1 MSLGCLLVGFGLNL
15 FFRNEQI
22 VPNGIFGL
30 LSILEAN
37 FNVNLALLL
46 IIFNSFSLLI
56 GVIFLPD
63 KDYNKYMICAIL
75 IPISIILFSWIKSA
89 VDLSDANT
97 LLKVIFGAGI
107 VGFGF
112 KMIYK
117 EDGLPSGLDILEEII
132 LRKKRH
138 SIKVITYSIDILL
151 VILVYISSGIIP
163 SMYVVIAH
171 LIIEYFSKSGMLNS
185 SDTKVFYIITSKNEL
200 VKDYIMN
207 KLNSGITIFDVVGG
221 YSKAENKVLMSA
233 IKTKDYYKLREE
245 IKKIDPQA
253 FITITDTYEVIN
265 AELKNENM
273 EKINL

>member
-1 MSLGCLLVGFGLNL
+1 M
-15 FFRNEQI
+15 
-22 VPNGIFGL
+22 
-30 LSILEAN
+30 
-37 FNVNLALLL
+37 
-46 IIFNSFSLLI
+46 
-56 GVIFLPD
+56 PD